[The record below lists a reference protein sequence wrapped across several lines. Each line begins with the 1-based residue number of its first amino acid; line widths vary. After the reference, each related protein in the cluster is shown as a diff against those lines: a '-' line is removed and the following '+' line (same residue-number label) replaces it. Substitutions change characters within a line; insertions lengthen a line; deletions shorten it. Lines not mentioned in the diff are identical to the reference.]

1 MQRYFDF
8 SKNDDWETP
17 AEYLKI
23 ITPFL
28 NKENIIY
35 DPFYFNGKIKEK
47 WENLGYECI
56 HKNENFYDV
65 DVPANKNIIIVSNP
79 PYHNKNKMLKKLFD
93 WDLPFILLMPIQTI
107 AIVKT
112 QRLLKNKNI
121 QIIIPN
127 IYKGFISKDGKQTKC
142 PPFYICYICYNMNLE
157 RDIIYL

>member
-1 MQRYFDF
+1 MA
-8 SKNDDWETP
+8 NVLLP
-17 AEYLKI
+17 LAL
-23 ITPFL
+23 
-28 NKENIIY
+28 
-35 DPFYFNGKIKEK
+35 
-47 WENLGYECI
+47 
-56 HKNENFYDV
+56 NFYDV

-107 AIVKT
+107 AMVKT